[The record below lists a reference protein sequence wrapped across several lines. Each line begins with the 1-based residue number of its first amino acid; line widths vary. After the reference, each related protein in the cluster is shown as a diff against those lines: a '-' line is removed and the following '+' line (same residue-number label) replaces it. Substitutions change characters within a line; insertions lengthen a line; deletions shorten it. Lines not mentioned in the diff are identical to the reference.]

1 MGNNPDQYRDRL
13 PLPIFLFR
21 LAPQKGFPFKSGR
34 KSSFL
39 NKSSKSQ
46 TFLLY
51 LVKYLR
57 MKKFTL
63 LLLLFSQLVFAQ
75 FTDINIVKEIHAK
88 NKGLVVSAHPLA
100 SEAGAKMMKMGGNA
114 YDAVIATQLAL
125 AVVYPQAGNIGGGGF
140 LVGVKNNGE
149 KFTIDFRETAPEKAS
164 KDMYLDKKGNA
175 NTDLSQNGRLAVGI
189 PGSVAGYFA
198 TLKYAKL
205 PMEKLIQ
212 PAIDLAEQGFS
223 ITEREA
229 NLLNHQMQFFD
240 QHNTNKTVFQ
250 KTAPWK
256 QGDILVQ
263 KELAATLKLIQKE
276 GAKGFY
282 EGKTAELLVAE
293 MKRGNGIITLN
304 DLKNYKVIER
314 KPLAFNYKGNEVVSM
329 PLPSSGGILLTQM
342 LKMASFENL
351 EKYPQNST
359 QAVQIMVEAER
370 RAFADRAEYMG
381 DPEFIQDQTARLI
394 SEEYLKNRWK
404 SFNKNAATPSSEVGK
419 IIAQPKESTETTHI
433 SIVDKDGNAV
443 AVTTTLNGL
452 YGSKVVV
459 SGAGFF
465 LNNEMDDFSVKPG
478 VPNMFGAVGGEANSI
493 KPGKRMLSSMTPT
506 IVLKNGK
513 PYIIVGTPGGT
524 TIPTSV
530 FQSIV
535 DVLDFKLSPNM
546 TINSPKFHHQWLPE
560 TVMVEK
566 NFPEST
572 ISDLEKLKYK
582 IERISQLGRTEMIVI
597 DEKGNAVAVADG
609 RGDDSVAVQ

>member
-1 MGNNPDQYRDRL
+1 
-13 PLPIFLFR
+13 
-21 LAPQKGFPFKSGR
+21 
-34 KSSFL
+34 
-39 NKSSKSQ
+39 
-46 TFLLY
+46 
-51 LVKYLR
+51 

-240 QHNTNKTVFQ
+240 QQNTNKTVFQ
-250 KTAPWK
+250 KTTPWK

-329 PLPSSGGILLTQM
+329 PLPSSGGILLAQM

-351 EKYPQNST
+351 ENHAQNST

-582 IERISQLGRTEMIVI
+582 IERISQLGRTEMVVI